1 MSRTGAQLLVAGLEA
16 AGVDVVFGLPGVHNL
31 PAWEALRESPIRLVG
46 VRHEQA
52 AVYAADG
59 YARASGR
66 LGVALVTTG
75 PGAANT
81 LAATGEAWASRSP
94 VLVVATD
101 IPTALRMP
109 GVHRGVLHECTDQ
122 PGMFAPVT
130 KQAFTPRTFVELAL
144 AAFLAPEA
152 ALLAPRRPVYLEI
165 PTDLL
170 AAEGEEPAMS
180 GWGVSSASADVEPA
194 LDVIAAAER
203 PLVWAGGG
211 AVAAGASDAI
221 GALAA
226 CLGAPIVTTYSAAGI
241 AAGHPLHVGL
251 PPHVAEVGALW
262 DDADLVIAVGS
273 DLDGMMTQN
282 WRMPAPQRLVAINVD
297 EADAAKNWAPDVIV
311 AGDAREVCEA
321 LALELDD
328 GRRDPWVDVA
338 AVRSAAR
345 DRLRADFPAELRFLD
360 AFAAAVPDETVVL
373 CDMCIPGYWLG
384 GFHRAP
390 APRRLT
396 YPLGWGTL
404 GCAFPQSLGAALAGA
419 GPVLSVSGD
428 GGFLFACGELA
439 TAAQER
445 LALTAVIVDD
455 GGYGMLRFDQRRA
468 GAAAYGV
475 DLRTPDFVALAE
487 SFGVR
492 AERVDGLDEAFS
504 VALGRHVAEPEPTV
518 LVAAAALEPPPTTSP
533 RWYRPPA

>member
-1 MSRTGAQLLVAGLEA
+1 MARTGAQLLVAGLEA

-31 PAWEALRESPIRLVG
+31 AAWEALRESPIRLVG

-59 YARASGR
+59 YARANGR

-81 LAATGEAWASRSP
+81 LGATGEAWASRSP

-101 IPTALRMP
+101 IPTTLRMR

-122 PGMFAPVT
+122 PAMFAPVT
-130 KQAFTPRTFVELAL
+130 KATFTPQTFVELAF
-144 AAFLAPEA
+144 AAMGAPEA
-152 ALLAPRRPVYLEI
+152 ALQAPTRPVYLEI

-170 AAEGEEPAMS
+170 GATGEEPAIAGGS
-180 GWGVSSASADVEPA
+180 GAPRTCDVEPA
-194 LDVIAAAER
+194 LDLLHAAER
-203 PLVWAGGG
+203 PLIWAGGG
-211 AVAAGASDAI
+211 AVAAGAGDAVA
-221 GALAA
+221 ALAGR
-226 CLGAPIVTTYSAAGI
+226 LGAPILTTYSAAGI

-251 PPHVAEVGALW
+251 PPHVPEIGALW
-262 DDADLVIAVGS
+262 DDADLVVAVGS

-282 WRMPAPQRLVAINVD
+282 WRMPAPPRLVALNVD

-311 AGDAREVCEA
+311 GCDARGGCEA
-321 LALELDD
+321 LALELP
-328 GRRDPWVDVA
+328 GGHDPWVDVA
-338 AVRSAAR
+338 A
-345 DRLRADFPAELRFLD
+345 LRERTIASLREQYPAEMRFLD
-360 AFAAAVPDETVVL
+360 AFAAGVPDEAIVL

-384 GFHRAP
+384 GFHAAP

-419 GPVLSVSGD
+419 GPAVSVSGD

-439 TAAQER
+439 TVAQER
-445 LALTAVIVDD
+445 LPVTTVIVDD
-455 GGYGMLRFDQRRA
+455 GGYGMLRFDQRRS
-468 GAAAYGV
+468 GDPTYGV
-475 DLRTPDFVALAE
+475 DLHTPDFTALAA

-492 AERVDGLDEAFS
+492 AEAVDGLEDAFS
-504 VALGRHVAEPEPTV
+504 AALARHVDSPEPSV
-518 LVAAAALEPPPTTSP
+518 LVARAALEPPPTTSP
-533 RWYRPPA
+533 RWYRPAR